1 MNNMTVKIKLILLL
15 AVAIAALMA
24 TGMAGWL
31 GISNVTSSMKE
42 IGEVRLPSILG
53 LEMVNEGQTAIRSEN
68 RRVAFFENDYSSQ
81 ANYVVSLK
89 KKEVIWQRIEK
100 GWKLYEPL
108 PQTKEEEVLWKQFL
122 SEWDA
127 FKVAEKRINET
138 ISALSRNS
146 SEKEQKQLFVEYYQR
161 MEAAIPFFA
170 KAEVTLGKII
180 DLNVD
185 VGNTATKDGIAAAAF
200 SNMAMLAVALVS
212 LILLLLLGAFIVRS
226 TLRQL
231 GGEPNYVTEVVRKM
245 ADGDMTVDIQ
255 TVAGD
260 STSMLAAIKGMSAK
274 IAQVIGEV
282 RSAADALSSASEE
295 VNATAQSLSQAASE
309 QAASVEETSA
319 SVEQMSAS
327 VNHNT
332 ENAKVTDDMASQA
345 AKQASEGGEAVQQ
358 TVSAMK
364 EIAKKISIIDDIAYQ
379 TNLLALNAAIEAA
392 RAGDA
397 GRGFA
402 VVAAEVRKLAERS
415 QVAAQEIGGVAGSS
429 VELAERAGKL
439 LDEMVPA
446 INKTSDLVQEISA
459 ASAEQSTGIA
469 QINTAMGQMNQTT
482 QQNAAGSEELAATA
496 DEMSIQSEQLQN
508 LVSFF
513 KVGIGSNAAATAKKP
528 VKKGTTHQIAKR
540 GPVSDASGVSEANFV
555 RF

>member
-1 MNNMTVKIKLILLL
+1 MNNMTVKMKLILLV
-15 AVAIAALMA
+15 AIAIAALMA

-53 LEMVNEGQTAIRSEN
+53 LEIVKEGQTDIRSEN
-68 RRVAFFENDYSSQ
+68 RRVAFDENNYSSS
-81 ANYVVSLK
+81 ANFVASLK
-89 KKEVIWQRIEK
+89 KKEAIWQRIDK

-108 PQTKEEEVLWKQFL
+108 PQTKEEEVLWAQFL

-127 FKVAEKRINET
+127 FKLADKGVNET
-138 ISALSRNS
+138 ILALSRNS
-146 SEKEQKQLFVEYYQR
+146 SENEQKRLFVDYYQR
-161 MEAAIPFFA
+161 MKAIVPLFTAA
-170 KAEVTLGKII
+170 ETTLNKII

-185 VGNTATKDGIAAAAF
+185 VGNTATKDGISAAAF
-200 SNMAMLAVALVS
+200 SNKAMLGAALVS
-212 LILLLLLGAFIVRS
+212 LILLLLVAVFIVRS

-245 ADGDMTVDIQ
+245 ADGDMAVDIQ
-255 TVAGD
+255 TAAGD
-260 STSMLAAIKGMSAK
+260 TTSMLAAIKGMSAK
-274 IAQVIGEV
+274 ISQVIGEV
-282 RSAADALSSASEE
+282 RGAADALSSASEE

-327 VNHNT
+327 VNQNT
-332 ENAKVTDDMASQA
+332 DNAKVTDGMATLA
-345 AKQASEGGEAVQQ
+345 AKQAAEGGEAVQQ

-415 QVAAQEIGGVAGSS
+415 QVAAQEIGDVAGSS

-439 LDEMVPA
+439 LGEMVPA
-446 INKTSDLVQEISA
+446 INKTADLVQEISA
-459 ASAEQSTGIA
+459 ASAEQSTGVA
-469 QINTAMGQMNQTT
+469 QINTAMEQVNQTT

-496 DEMSIQSEQLQN
+496 AEMSNQSEQLQN

-513 KVGIGSNAAATAKKP
+513 KVSIGNNAAATAKKS
-528 VKKGTTHQIAKR
+528 VKKGAAHQTAKR
-540 GPVSDASGVSEANFV
+540 EPVNDASGVSEVDFP

>member
-1 MNNMTVKIKLILLL
+1 MNNMTVKIKLTLLL
-15 AVAIAALMA
+15 AVAISALLA
-24 TGMAGWL
+24 TGMVGWL
-31 GISNVTSSMKE
+31 GISNVTSAMKE
-42 IGEVRLPSILG
+42 IGVVRLPSILG
-53 LEMVNEGQTAIRSEN
+53 LEIVNEGQTAIRSEN
-68 RRVAFFENDYSSQ
+68 RKVAFFELDYSSQ
-81 ANYVVSLK
+81 EKFSDSIK
-89 KKEVIWQRIEK
+89 KKEVIWQRIDK

-122 SEWDA
+122 LEWDA
-127 FKVAEKRINET
+127 FKVADRRVDET
-138 ISALSRNS
+138 ILAFSRNS
-146 SEKEQKQLFVEYYQR
+146 SEKEQKQLFVDYYQR
-161 MEAAIPFFA
+161 MEAAVPFFV
-170 KAEVTLGKII
+170 KTEITLGKII

-185 VGNTATKDGIAAAAF
+185 VGNTATKDGITAATF
-200 SNMAMLAVALVS
+200 SNTAMFAVALVS
-212 LILLLLLGAFIVRS
+212 LILLLLVGAFIVRS

-260 STSMLAAIKGMSAK
+260 STSMLAAIKDMSTK
-274 IAQVIGEV
+274 ISQVIGEV
-282 RSAADALSSASEE
+282 RSAANALSSASEE

-327 VNHNT
+327 VNQNT
-332 ENAKVTDDMASQA
+332 ENAKVTDDMAAQA

-415 QVAAQEIGGVAGSS
+415 QVAAQEIGSVAGSS

-439 LDEMVPA
+439 LGEMVPA

-459 ASAEQSTGIA
+459 ASVEQSTGVA
-469 QINTAMGQMNQTT
+469 QINTAMEQVNQTT

-496 DEMSIQSEQLQN
+496 AELSSQSEQLQN

-513 KVGIGSNAAATAKKP
+513 KVGIGSNAVVTAKKP
-528 VKKGTTHQIAKR
+528 IKKVATHQTAKR
-540 GPVSDASGVSEANFV
+540 GPVGDVAGVSATNFV
-555 RF
+555 KF

>member
-1 MNNMTVKIKLILLL
+1 MTNMTVKAKLIVLL
-15 AVAIAALMA
+15 AVAIAALFA

-31 GISNVTSSMKE
+31 GISNVTSSLNE
-42 IGEVRLPSILG
+42 IGQVRLPSILG
-53 LEMVNEGQTAIRSEN
+53 LDIVNEGQTAIRSEN

-81 ANYVVSLK
+81 DKYTASLK
-89 KKEVIWQRIEK
+89 AKEAIWQRIDK

-108 PQTKEEEVLWKQFL
+108 PQTQEEEVLWKQFL
-122 SEWDA
+122 LEWDA
-127 FKVAEKRINET
+127 FKLADKRVNET
-138 ISALSRNS
+138 ISALSHNS
-146 SEKEQKQLFVEYYQR
+146 SEKEQKQLFVDYYQR
-161 MEAAIPFFA
+161 MEAAVPFFA
-170 KAEVTLGKII
+170 KAEITLGKII

-185 VGNTATKDGIAAAAF
+185 VGNVATKDGIVAAAF
-200 SNMAMLAVALVS
+200 SNKLMLAIALVS
-212 LILLLLLGAFIVRS
+212 LILLVLLGVFIMRS

-231 GGEPNYVTEVVRKM
+231 GGEPNYVTDVVRKM

-255 TVAGD
+255 TATGD
-260 STSMLAAIKGMSAK
+260 TTSMLAAIKVMSAK
-274 IAQVIGEV
+274 ISQVIGEV

-295 VNATAQSLSQAASE
+295 VNSTAQSLSQAASE

-327 VNHNT
+327 VNQNT
-332 ENAKVTDDMASQA
+332 ENAKVTDNMASQA
-345 AKQASEGGEAVQQ
+345 AKQATEGGEAVQQ

-364 EIAKKISIIDDIAYQ
+364 EIAKKIGIIDDIAYQ

-415 QVAAQEIGGVAGSS
+415 QVAAQEIGDVAGNS

-446 INKTSDLVQEISA
+446 INKTSDLVQEIAA
-459 ASAEQSTGIA
+459 ASAEQSTGAA
-469 QINTAMGQMNQTT
+469 QINTAMEQMNQTT

-496 DEMSIQSEQLQN
+496 EEMSTQSEQLQN

-513 KVGIGSNAAATAKKP
+513 KVDAGNNAATTVKKP
-528 VKKGTTHQIAKR
+528 VKKETVPKAPQHR
-540 GPVSDASGVSEANFV
+540 PVSDATGVPQIDFV
-555 RF
+555 RV